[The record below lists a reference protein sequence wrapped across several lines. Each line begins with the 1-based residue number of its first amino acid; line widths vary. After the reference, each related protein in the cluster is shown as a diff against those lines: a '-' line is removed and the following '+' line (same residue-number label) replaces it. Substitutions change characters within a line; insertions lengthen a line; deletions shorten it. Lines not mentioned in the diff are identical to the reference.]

1 MPSATLTS
9 KGQTTIPR
17 EVREHLGIRTGDR
30 LDFVIKPD
38 GTVMLRPA
46 TIQVSELKGIL
57 HRKKMKPVSVREMD
71 DAIQKHVRRK
81 YLRGRR

>member
-30 LDFVIKPD
+30 LDFVINPD

-57 HRKKMKPVSVREMD
+57 HRKRMKPVSVRDMD
-71 DAIQKHVRRK
+71 DAIRKHVRRK
-81 YLRGRR
+81 HLRGRR

>member
-30 LDFVIKPD
+30 LDFVINSD
-38 GTVMLRPA
+38 GSVTLRPA
-46 TIQVSELKGIL
+46 TIHITELKGIL
-57 HRKKMKPVSVREMD
+57 HRKGLKPVSVREMD
-71 DAIQKHVRRK
+71 DAIRRHVVRKHQ
-81 YLRGRR
+81 RGGR